1 MSVANPPQLTDEQ
14 RAAALAKAAEVRRI
28 RAETKEL
35 LKMGSITFSELLQR
49 AEDDDAIA
57 GMKIASVLPSLPG
70 MGKVKAKRLMEEV
83 GIADNRRIRGLGD
96 KQREALLTQF
106 S

>member
-1 MSVANPPQLTDEQ
+1 MNPPELTDAQ
-14 RAAALAKAAEVRRI
+14 RQAALSKAAEVRRT
-28 RAETKEL
+28 RAELKEL
-35 LKMGSITFSELLQR
+35 LKMGSLSFAELMERSEV
-49 AEDDDAIA
+49 DDTVA

-83 GIADNRRIRGLGD
+83 GIADNRRIRGLGP
-96 KQREALLTQF
+96 KQRASLLDTF